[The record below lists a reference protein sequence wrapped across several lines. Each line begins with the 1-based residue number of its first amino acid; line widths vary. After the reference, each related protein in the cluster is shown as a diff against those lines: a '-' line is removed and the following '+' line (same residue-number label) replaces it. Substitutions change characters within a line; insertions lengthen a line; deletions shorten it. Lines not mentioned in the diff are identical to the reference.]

1 MFVYKGKLFWTR
13 KVANAQKP
21 PTTLHKLHVKS
32 IQKGRWCGGPSCELQ
47 MLINPPGKLTPGTLI
62 LQSEVHQWLL
72 PSRMSQDSGK
82 QLLNFK
88 YCMLTFQYTVE
99 IKFMLK
105 VFYLNKGAS
114 LYLHKEKSEDFI
126 QWHLNTP
133 SNKICVVS
141 LNVGETLNPLHTLD
155 YTL

>member
-1 MFVYKGKLFWTR
+1 
-13 KVANAQKP
+13 
-21 PTTLHKLHVKS
+21 
-32 IQKGRWCGGPSCELQ
+32 
-47 MLINPPGKLTPGTLI
+47 
-62 LQSEVHQWLL
+62 
-72 PSRMSQDSGK
+72 
-82 QLLNFK
+82 
-88 YCMLTFQYTVE
+88 MLTFQYTVE

-114 LYLHKEKSEDFI
+114 LYFYKEKFEDFI